1 MITCTFYLKNR
12 LISVEANTPKDCWE
26 QFIKKYPKQEK
37 EIRQIDVISPIE
49 KVSIDTTV
57 FKNTWIND

>member
-1 MITCTFYLKNR
+1 
-12 LISVEANTPKDCWE
+12 PKDCWE